1 MSVSRWDPFQ
11 DLQSF
16 RDEMNRTFS
25 RWFGREEGD
34 EPAQRRWV
42 PALDVTESNDAYH
55 IDVEVP
61 GVDPENINVTV
72 DQGMLTVSGERR
84 SEEEKSDRSYHR
96 VERRYG
102 AFRRSISLPRDV
114 DAGHIQASYDNGV
127 LRLQVPKTE
136 SSQPRRIEVK
146 HT

>member
-16 RDEMNRTFS
+16 RDEMNRTFG

-34 EPAQRRWV
+34 EPAPRRWV
-42 PALDVTESNDAYH
+42 PALDVTESTDAYH

-61 GVDPENINVTV
+61 GIDPENINVTV

-102 AFRRSISLPRDV
+102 SFRRSISLPRDV

>member
-16 RDEMNRTFS
+16 RDEMNRTLS
-25 RWFGREEGD
+25 RWFGREEGE
-34 EPAQRRWV
+34 EPITRRWM
-42 PALDVTESNDAYH
+42 PALDVTETSDAYH

-61 GVDPENINVTV
+61 GIRPEDINVTV
-72 DQGMLTVSGERR
+72 DQGMLTISGERR

-102 AFRRSISLPRDV
+102 SFRRSISLPRDV
-114 DAGHIQASYDNGV
+114 DASRVEAKYDNGV
-127 LRLQVPKTE
+127 LRLEVPKTAA
-136 SSQPRRIEVK
+136 SQPKRIEVK
-146 HT
+146 QA